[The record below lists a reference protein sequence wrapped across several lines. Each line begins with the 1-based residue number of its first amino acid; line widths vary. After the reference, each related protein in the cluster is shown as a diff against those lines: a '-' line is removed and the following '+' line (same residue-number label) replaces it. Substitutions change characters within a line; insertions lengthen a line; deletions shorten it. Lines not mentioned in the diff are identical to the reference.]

1 MVPAKRTIICI
12 GNSMKSKKRS
22 LFQLIYLVSNVSWIQ
37 FAMMAISAIMAIS
50 QGYQQ
55 QKIANANAARLR
67 LQAQQERAN
76 AERQAKIL
84 AKARQ
89 RERARATVA
98 FVSSGVWIDEGSPL
112 IVEAE
117 DDYLSEQDQAT
128 AIAGGYAK
136 AHHTGSQAMI
146 QQAKGRAAVSAG
158 YGRAAGALTS
168 ESGWKS
174 GASLLEA

>member
-1 MVPAKRTIICI
+1 
-12 GNSMKSKKRS
+12 MKSKKRS
-22 LFQLIYLVSNVSWIQ
+22 LFQLTYLVVNVSFWPMV
-37 FAMMAISAIMAIS
+37 AAVMSVVSAGMAIM

-55 QKIANANAARLR
+55 QKIANANAARLQ

-98 FVSSGVWIDEGSPL
+98 FVSAGVWIDEGSPL

-117 DDYLSEQDQAT
+117 DDYLNEQDQAT

-136 AHHTGSQAMI
+136 AHSTGSQAMI

-158 YGRAAGALTS
+158 YGQAVGSLAR
-168 ESGWKS
+168 
-174 GASLLEA
+174 GASLLGDSKII